1 MYTIIITIQ
10 AQVAVAQQPTARKQL
25 KVAAAVAAA
34 VVAAAAAVVG
44 KQLMVGQASQ
54 LTSTRSTWCCI

>member
-10 AQVAVAQQPTARKQL
+10 AQVAAAQQPTARKQL
-25 KVAAAVAAA
+25 TAAAAAVAAA
-34 VVAAAAAVVG
+34 AVAG

>member
-10 AQVAVAQQPTARKQL
+10 AQAAAAQQPTARKQL
-25 KVAAAVAAA
+25 TAAAAAAAVAA
-34 VVAAAAAVVG
+34 VAVVG

>member
-10 AQVAVAQQPTARKQL
+10 AQAAAAQQPTARKQL
-25 KVAAAVAAA
+25 TAAAA
-34 VVAAAAAVVG
+34 VVAAAAVAG
-44 KQLMVGQASQ
+44 KQLMVGHASQ